1 MTLNGVNDDELVEFK
16 IGESVAYR
24 GRERWGVGALA
35 SDADALGFRETRQ
48 TGGIFEIE
56 AVRRIRR
63 YEFADTNS
71 RASVALPHRRGPSNA
86 TTRLRRKAVRTRT
99 GSVVR
104 ANIARKGTM
113 KIPQ

>member
-1 MTLNGVNDDELVEFK
+1 
-16 IGESVAYR
+16 
-24 GRERWGVGALA
+24 
-35 SDADALGFRETRQ
+35 
-48 TGGIFEIE
+48 
-56 AVRRIRR
+56 
-63 YEFADTNS
+63 
-71 RASVALPHRRGPSNA
+71 LPHRRGPSNA